1 MGWGGVVGRAGEE
14 DGADR
19 RLPIDI
25 LYARVDTTHMDS
37 NTTPKGAAGMTVEE
51 IAVEVYKLR
60 LEASSGKGAVAR
72 MIAKDG
78 DQGQG
83 LEGRSR
89 SYLPIV
95 RAALPWARV
104 CGLEV
109 CSQYDPSQI
118 LPQQVAFVES
128 ADAALETREAF
139 HPVWILTARDLR
151 YDRGMG

>member
-1 MGWGGVVGRAGEE
+1 
-14 DGADR
+14 
-19 RLPIDI
+19 
-25 LYARVDTTHMDS
+25 
-37 NTTPKGAAGMTVEE
+37 MTVEE

-95 RAALPWARV
+95 RAVLKVLA
-104 CGLEV
+104 
-109 CSQYDPSQI
+109 SK
-118 LPQQVAFVES
+118 
-128 ADAALETREAF
+128 
-139 HPVWILTARDLR
+139 
-151 YDRGMG
+151 